1 MSDFFH
7 IDPVGGH
14 TANQELV
21 DVKSHV
27 RTAPDGIEQ
36 NNLSYEGPDKMPV
49 NGEFVGVK
57 SHVRT
62 SPDEFVENNLSYTP
76 YGGDTGLQTIIHHDD
91 PLKHV
96 HQYKMDPLMF
106 D

>member
-1 MSDFFH
+1 MSDMFH
-7 IDPVGGH
+7 FDPSNGY
-14 TANQELV
+14 TSSTDLV

-36 NNLSYEGPDKMPV
+36 NNLSYEGPDKMPAT
-49 NGEFVGVK
+49 GKFVGVK
-57 SHVRT
+57 SHFRT
-62 SPDEFVENNLSYTP
+62 SPDGIEQNNFSYNP
-76 YGGDTGLQTIIHHDD
+76 QAGETGLQTIIHHSD

-96 HQYKMDPLMF
+96 HQYKMDPLEF